1 MNVIRP
7 LANPPGAL
15 SLSQHMLWDR
25 RRSRSDRGN
34 SDRTPGDIGS
44 CRVCGVLR
52 MDASGRAGCAC
63 ILRQLNRDMPCL
75 LTRPGRP
82 ALARRIAHGGS
93 LGAILG
99 LTITAHAVS
108 AQSSI
113 LSPFRIETFAARS
126 ESRDAAVFGGLSVAR
141 FSGSWGL
148 RVNGALSGLNTDG
161 GSRSVPYRDCSRFGC
176 RNGYGYN
183 DGSGLN
189 ANRWSVDADLLAEPF
204 RQVAVLRQLLLGFSP
219 YAFVGIGHYS
229 ATVTTDSSHAVWSYG
244 LGAHHDLVSRIG
256 FTAEARAR
264 RNLDDNAFMGGTF
277 RNAIQYRMG
286 LSVGLGGGVKR
297 KAPTPRVIWRGPIP
311 GSTPASAPAPST
323 PSPASVPAAPN
334 VDEQLAATLAPAVLD
349 EAESLLNTPWRTGG
363 TTPDEGFDAGGFVQY
378 VFAQED
384 IPLPRLVRDLAK
396 TGVYVPANPSAMRAG
411 DLLFFS
417 SDGGSPPDHV
427 AIYAGHNRVVHASAS
442 GGGVLYDVLNEG
454 ARGNWFAMHLV
465 AVRRV
470 LGTHSSD
477 SRIPSQSL
485 TPSGRPDTAPRPR
498 GDR

>member
-1 MNVIRP
+1 
-7 LANPPGAL
+7 
-15 SLSQHMLWDR
+15 
-25 RRSRSDRGN
+25 
-34 SDRTPGDIGS
+34 
-44 CRVCGVLR
+44 
-52 MDASGRAGCAC
+52 
-63 ILRQLNRDMPCL
+63 MPRL
-75 LTRPGRP
+75 ITRPGRP
-82 ALARRIAHGGS
+82 TIARRVLRAGA

-99 LTITAHAVS
+99 PTITAPALS

-113 LSPFRIETFAARS
+113 LSPFSLETFAARS
-126 ESRDAAVFGGLSVAR
+126 ESHDAAVFGGLSLAR

-148 RVNGALSGLNTDG
+148 RVNGALSGLNTAG
-161 GSRSVPYRDCSRFGC
+161 GSGRGPLRECNRFGC
-176 RNGYGYN
+176 RPVYGYN
-183 DGSGLN
+183 DGFGLN
-189 ANRWSVDADLLAEPF
+189 VNRWTVDADIIAEPF
-204 RQVAVLRQLLLGFSP
+204 RQVPVLRQLLLGFSP
-219 YAFVGIGHYS
+219 YAFAGIGHYS
-229 ATVTTDSSHAVWSYG
+229 ASVNTDSSHAVWSYG
-244 LGAHHDLVSRIG
+244 LGVHHDLVSRIG
-256 FTAEARAR
+256 LTAEARAR
-264 RNLDDNAFMGGTF
+264 RTLDDNAFLGGTF

-297 KAPTPRVIWRGPIP
+297 KAATPSVIWRGPIP
-311 GSTPASAPAPST
+311 GSSTGSSPAPST
-323 PSPASVPAAPN
+323 PSPTAAPAPYP
-334 VDEQLAATLAPAVLD
+334 VDEQAASTLAPALLD
-349 EAESLLNTPWRTGG
+349 EAESLLNKPWRTGG
-363 TTPDEGFDAGGFVQY
+363 TTPDDGFDAGGFVQY

-396 TGVYVPANPSAMRAG
+396 TGAYVAPHPSAMRAG

-427 AIYAGHNRVVHASAS
+427 AIYVGHDRFVHASAS

-477 SRIPSQSL
+477 SRVPPQSL